1 MIRRFL
7 GAFLWVVV
15 SVALI
20 GCETLVELNDTK
32 IGDVVR
38 NPSQYDGKEVV
49 TRGTVVDVVK
59 APFLD
64 AKLYVLRDETGEI
77 LVVTTAGM
85 PGMGSE
91 VRVRGVVESAV
102 IVGSQS
108 YGLHLQESRRW

>member
-7 GAFLWVVV
+7 GALPWVVV
-15 SVALI
+15 SVALV
-20 GCETLVELNDTK
+20 GCETFELNYTK

-38 NPSQYDGKEVV
+38 NPSQYDGKEVL

-77 LVVTTAGM
+77 LVVTTAGT

-91 VRVRGVVESAV
+91 VRVRGMVESAV

-108 YGLHLQESRRW
+108 YGLHLRESRRW